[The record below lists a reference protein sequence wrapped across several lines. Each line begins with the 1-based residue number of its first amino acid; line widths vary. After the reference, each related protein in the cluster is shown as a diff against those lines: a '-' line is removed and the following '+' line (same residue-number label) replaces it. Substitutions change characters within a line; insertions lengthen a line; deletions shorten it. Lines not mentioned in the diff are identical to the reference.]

1 MFVRTMLAALVSVG
15 LYALAA
21 PAPAALAAPASRAT
35 VVHMSGSGAF
45 ADFYVPNG
53 GVTTE
58 VFVSVGDQTSHTP
71 PGGPTSGPMIDY
83 LLVTEYNSTT
93 GQTYF
98 LAVGQSTAPGFEID
112 GKSLDSAYLPP
123 TTVSVQPVDEYGNP
137 TFPAFDITLEVS
149 WTGIGPITY
158 NHTTSHDRIPHV
170 LNFTSHFSGASRDA
184 TATGSFSFVSPRT
197 NASVELTNVP
207 SAFAQLANSRT
218 AYIVVQHAPFPG

>member
-1 MFVRTMLAALVSVG
+1 
-15 LYALAA
+15 
-21 PAPAALAAPASRAT
+21 
-35 VVHMSGSGAF
+35 
-45 ADFYVPNG
+45 
-53 GVTTE
+53 
-58 VFVSVGDQTSHTP
+58 
-71 PGGPTSGPMIDY
+71 
-83 LLVTEYNSTT
+83 
-93 GQTYF
+93 
-98 LAVGQSTAPGFEID
+98 
-112 GKSLDSAYLPP
+112 
-123 TTVSVQPVDEYGNP
+123 VSVQPVDEYGNP